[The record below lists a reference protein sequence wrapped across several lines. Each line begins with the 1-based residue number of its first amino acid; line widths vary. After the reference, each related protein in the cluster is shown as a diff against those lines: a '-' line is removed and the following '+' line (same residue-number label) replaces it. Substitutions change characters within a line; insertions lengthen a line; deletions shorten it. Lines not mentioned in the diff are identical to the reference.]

1 MRCRR
6 PRRGSGRRGGSLDGG
21 GAVALKL
28 DAVELAHKSDL
39 GLVRLGLVGDDA
51 VRAAAAELL
60 AAARGHGLEVRGLLV
75 EPMAEPG
82 VELIVGLRRDASF
95 GPAVVVGLGGVLT
108 EVLDDVAIRLAPV
121 DHETACRCSRSCAA
135 RGSSTGCVAHPR
147 SIGRPSPSSSWRSRG
162 SARPGRTSSRWTS
175 TRSSPRRPARWRSMR
190 WSCWPGRIGRGG
202 RWLTNPSLL
211 TTRTPWGVRLTLNR
225 PAKLN
230 ALNGALVSAL
240 VAALDAAEADADV
253 RVIVLE
259 GAGRAFSSGYDLT
272 EEAEGAIGGPVEWRD
287 LLAADVAA
295 TLRFLDSPKPV
306 IAQVHGYALAGG
318 LELAMACDLVVAAE
332 GTKLGEPEIR
342 YGSAP
347 VTLLMPFLIG
357 QKRTRELLL
366 TGDLIDAVEAERIG
380 LVNRVVPLAALAA
393 EVDAL
398 ADRLAR
404 TPPEV
409 MGPTK
414 RMLNRAM
421 DAAGFRLA
429 VEAGLDLG
437 AIINAADTP
446 EQREWDAIVRR
457 DGLKAALAW
466 RDRRYEE
473 RLGASGVEPSD

>member
-1 MRCRR
+1 M
-6 PRRGSGRRGGSLDGG
+6 PD
-21 GAVALKL
+21 
-28 DAVELAHKSDL
+28 
-39 GLVRLGLVGDDA
+39 
-51 VRAAAAELL
+51 
-60 AAARGHGLEVRGLLV
+60 
-75 EPMAEPG
+75 EP
-82 VELIVGLRRDASF
+82 V
-95 GPAVVVGLGGVLT
+95 
-108 EVLDDVAIRLAPV
+108 
-121 DHETACRCSRSCAA
+121 
-135 RGSSTGCVAHPR
+135 
-147 SIGRPSPSSSWRSRG
+147 
-162 SARPGRTSSRWTS
+162 
-175 TRSSPRRPARWRSMR
+175 
-190 WSCWPGRIGRGG
+190 
-202 RWLTNPSLL
+202 LL

-230 ALNGALVSAL
+230 AINGELVTAL
-240 VAALDAAEADADV
+240 VAALDAAEADPAV

-272 EEAEGAIGGPVEWRD
+272 EEAEGAIGGPVVWRE

-347 VTLLMPFLIG
+347 VTLLMPYLIG

-380 LVNRVVPLAALAA
+380 LINRVVAPDELAA
-393 EVDAL
+393 EVDRL
-398 ADRLAR
+398 ADHLAR

-473 RLGASGVEPSD
+473 RLTESGGGVGDSDASGQPD

>member
-1 MRCRR
+1 
-6 PRRGSGRRGGSLDGG
+6 
-21 GAVALKL
+21 
-28 DAVELAHKSDL
+28 
-39 GLVRLGLVGDDA
+39 
-51 VRAAAAELL
+51 
-60 AAARGHGLEVRGLLV
+60 
-75 EPMAEPG
+75 MAEPQEP
-82 VELIVGLRRDASF
+82 V
-95 GPAVVVGLGGVLT
+95 VLT
-108 EVLDDVAIRLAPV
+108 
-121 DHETACRCSRSCAA
+121 TA
-135 RGSSTGCVAHPR
+135 
-147 SIGRPSPSSSWRSRG
+147 
-162 SARPGRTSSRWTS
+162 
-175 TRSSPRRPARWRSMR
+175 
-190 WSCWPGRIGRGG
+190 
-202 RWLTNPSLL
+202 
-211 TTRTPWGVRLTLNR
+211 TPWGVRLTINR

-230 ALNGALVSAL
+230 ALNGPVVTALL
-240 VAALDAAEADADV
+240 QALDAAEADVRV
-253 RVIVLE
+253 RVIVLQ
-259 GAGRAFSSGYDLT
+259 GAGRAFSSGYDLS
-272 EEAEGAIGGPVEWRD
+272 EEAEGGVHGPVQWRE

-318 LELAMACDLVVAAE
+318 LELAMACDLVIAAE

-347 VTLLMPFLIG
+347 VTLLMPYLIG

-380 LVNRVVPLAALAA
+380 MVNRVVPADRLDA

-398 ADRLAR
+398 ADKLAR

-446 EQREWDAIVRR
+446 EQREWDEIVRR

-466 RDRRYEE
+466 RDRRYED
-473 RLGASGVEPSD
+473 RLGATGDAAATDAGGDEGTGQA